1 MRWAYALR
9 FQRKRMILIV
19 LIMILLLNNRLSR
32 HCAGIV
38 CTERRRKHGTICTD
52 PEKQRKDQAR
62 YSCARM
68 ATKTGY
74 YRKRPGNI
82 PADAG
87 SVQSDFK
94 RITGHTKRNYYLGRL
109 APAFFPCAGALCL
122 VPQTFIL
129 RFKTFRSSNVQEYGA
144 SRQNAQSS
152 KTSASDGSKNHCTLT
167 IIYIGAML

>member
-1 MRWAYALR
+1 MTETIFLFTAEKYNT
-9 FQRKRMILIV
+9 QDI
-19 LIMILLLNNRLSR
+19 NQLSR

-38 CTERRRKHGTICTD
+38 CTGRRRKHGTICTD
-52 PEKQRKDQAR
+52 TKKPGKDQTR
-62 YSCARM
+62 NNRARM

-82 PADAG
+82 PADAQG
-87 SVQSDFK
+87 VQMRLK

-129 RFKTFRSSNVQEYGA
+129 RFKTFRSSNGQEYGA
-144 SRQNAQSS
+144 SRKNAIQGQN
-152 KTSASDGSKNHCTLT
+152 TSASGRKNHCTLT
-167 IIYIGAML
+167 IIYYGAML